1 MNGIFILTLEILQ
14 GKEISIRFCG
24 NWPFFFL
31 DSKDRVEFHS
41 IQSLRGFQDRGD
53 KARIL
58 SGARGFAL
66 KHVRLIGARKTR
78 DSSTLYGL
86 FEFNLLLTCAT
97 RRNDRSTYASS
108 ALLRVGSTSF
118 LAPLGGIV
126 DEHTDL
132 VRRMQP
138 HRSRKL
144 GRDFTCLRVWTF
156 KKRPRLKNGH
166 RFRETRAFLSLNR
179 RLTVLFVFPSWWKL
193 VPTSTRPWN
202 IASHVYVSNYALD
215 GARNR
220 ARKKKRKER
229 QTIHTET
236 LNRRRGE

>member
-1 MNGIFILTLEILQ
+1 ME
-14 GKEISIRFCG
+14 
-24 NWPFFFL
+24 
-31 DSKDRVEFHS
+31 
-41 IQSLRGFQDRGD
+41 DRGD

-78 DSSTLYGL
+78 DSSSTLYGL

-108 ALLRVGSTSF
+108 ALLGVGSTSF
-118 LAPLGGIV
+118 LAALGGIV

-132 VRRMQP
+132 VRMMRMQ
-138 HRSRKL
+138 HRWVAEIGS
-144 GRDFTCLRVWTF
+144 RDFTCLRVWTF
-156 KKRPRLKNGH
+156 KKRLKNGH
-166 RFRETRAFLSLNR
+166 RNARFPLLWIVVSPF
-179 RLTVLFVFPSWWKL
+179 VLPSWRKL
-193 VPTSTRPWN
+193 VVPTSTRPWN

-220 ARKKKRKER
+220 ARRKKKKRKER
-229 QTIHTET
+229 RIIRTET
-236 LNRRRGE
+236 LNRGRVKKGDARTVFQQRERHPGPRHAAGE